1 MDLAAPIAPC
11 LFLEIIKMIDN
22 TGKVAVIFGVRN
34 DSSIAYDVA
43 VKLHQSGCKI
53 ALNYVDDTKLN
64 VLHLL
69 SELGIDHS
77 FAMEVDV
84 RNEKQITDFLTFVN
98 QELGPIDYILHG
110 VAFGNQNVICYSLP
124 GSTEPAPTYLNI
136 PFEDLMD
143 SFNISAYS
151 LLRIAR
157 CAEPFMAVNASLLT
171 LTYNAAQRVFPN
183 YAGMSINKAALENI
197 VLYLADYFRSK
208 QIRVNAV
215 SAGLV
220 MTSSAGAVNGIR
232 KLRKMTKFTA
242 PLGNITADDVGN
254 TALYYFSDLSKK
266 VTGNI
271 HFVDGGFNIMGLGI
285 DEPLAPSGR

>member
-1 MDLAAPIAPC
+1 
-11 LFLEIIKMIDN
+11 MIDN
-22 TGKVAVIFGVRN
+22 KDKVAVIFGVRN

-43 VKLHQSGCKI
+43 LKLHQSGCKI
-53 ALNYVDDTKLN
+53 ALSYVEDTKVN

-69 SELGIDHS
+69 ADLGIDSS

-84 RNEKQITDFLTFVN
+84 RNEEQITTFLTDVH
-98 QELGPIDYILHG
+98 EKLGPIDYILHG
-110 VAFGNQNVICYSLP
+110 VAFGSQQVMCYTLP

-157 CAEPFMAVNASLLT
+157 CAEPFLATNASLLT
-171 LTYNAAQRVFPN
+171 LTYNASQRVFPG

-220 MTSSAGAVNGIR
+220 MTTSAGGINGVR

-242 PLGNITADDVGN
+242 PLGNIASSDVGDA
-254 TALYYFSDLSKK
+254 ALYYFSSLSKK

-271 HFVDGGFNIMGLGI
+271 HFVDGGFNIMGLGV
-285 DEPLAPSGR
+285 DE